1 MRHRRKAEE
10 STIVYCA
17 TIRDAVDVCI
27 HIVICQL
34 LFLFFLTLM
43 FLQVQKILL
52 AQGTKAALYHG
63 KMGQKERTDSHM
75 YVLGQ

>member
-1 MRHRRKAEE
+1 MYTHCHL
-10 STIVYCA
+10 SITIP
-17 TIRDAVDVCI
+17 
-27 HIVICQL
+27 
-34 LFLFFLTLM
+34 FFLTLM

-63 KMGQKERTDSHM
+63 KMGKKERTDSHM